1 MAGMP
6 VVLVLAA
13 AVILAGV
20 VVVAMG
26 KGGELA
32 LPRPDSAALRRALV
46 TPADMATFRPPSAFL
61 GYSAQVTDE
70 ALRRIARV
78 VAERDSE
85 LAMLRHELAV
95 LRAREFQPGGPGHQ
109 AGYADPGSYADP
121 GAYAATGTYADL
133 GTDPDPAT
141 PDPATPDPPGTPS
154 PSSDPGDTG
163 GYGSPLSFSAAHD
176 PSAPLEP
183 YESELGTSRDFGD
196 PGDGRD
202 VPGPGPG
209 ADPGADPGA
218 EAEPG
223 TGS

>member
-1 MAGMP
+1 

-32 LPRPDSAALRRALV
+32 LPRPDSATFGRALL
-46 TPADMATFRPPSAFL
+46 TPADMATFRPPAAFL

-95 LRAREFQPGGPGHQ
+95 LRAREFQPGGPAHQ
-109 AGYADPGSYADP
+109 AAYADPGSYADP

-133 GTDPDPAT
+133 GTDPDPGT
-141 PDPATPDPPGTPS
+141 PDPGTPDPGTPDPGTPDPPGTPS
-154 PSSDPGDTG
+154 PSSGPGDSA
-163 GYGSPLSFSAAHD
+163 GYGSALSFGAAHD
-176 PSAPLEP
+176 ASAPLEP
-183 YESELGTSRDFGD
+183 YGSELGTAEPAGPED

-202 VPGPGPG
+202 APGPVPGS
-209 ADPGADPGA
+209 
-218 EAEPG
+218 EAE
-223 TGS
+223 TGSGS